1 MPASLSIFGTWVFI
15 NFNIW
20 ELLNPIK
27 SNRIPLPSCI
37 PSMYSEA
44 FRALS
49 DSCMSEKG
57 FISIQRK
64 WSMGLGQYMAK
75 EVMRELGNRSKEF
88 YEFIMPAIDIVED
101 GNDLLIIID
110 LPGFAKKDIKLR
122 IVGDILSINAKREP
136 EENIGTVYYRQ
147 RPSMIEKKV
156 TLPISVSDDE
166 KVVGTANYVDGVVTL
181 RVPIPMSG
189 NIPVI

>member
-1 MPASLSIFGTWVFI
+1 VKHLEHCQIHVYQ
-15 NFNIW
+15 
-20 ELLNPIK
+20 K
-27 SNRIPLPSCI
+27 
-37 PSMYSEA
+37 
-44 FRALS
+44 
-49 DSCMSEKG
+49 KG

-147 RPSMIEKKV
+147 RPTVIEKKI

-166 KVVGTANYVDGVVTL
+166 KVVGTANYVDGIVTL

>member
-1 MPASLSIFGTWVFI
+1 
-15 NFNIW
+15 
-20 ELLNPIK
+20 
-27 SNRIPLPSCI
+27 
-37 PSMYSEA
+37 
-44 FRALS
+44 
-49 DSCMSEKG
+49 
-57 FISIQRK
+57 
-64 WSMGLGQYMAK
+64 MGIGQYMAK

-147 RPSMIEKKV
+147 RPSVIEKKI

-166 KVVGTANYVDGVVTL
+166 KVVGTATYLDGVVTL

>member
-1 MPASLSIFGTWVFI
+1 
-15 NFNIW
+15 
-20 ELLNPIK
+20 
-27 SNRIPLPSCI
+27 
-37 PSMYSEA
+37 
-44 FRALS
+44 
-49 DSCMSEKG
+49 
-57 FISIQRK
+57 
-64 WSMGLGQYMAK
+64 MAK

-136 EENIGTVYYRQ
+136 EENLGTVYYRQ

-181 RVPIPMSG
+181 RVPIPISG
-189 NIPVI
+189 NIIPVI

>member
-1 MPASLSIFGTWVFI
+1 
-15 NFNIW
+15 
-20 ELLNPIK
+20 
-27 SNRIPLPSCI
+27 
-37 PSMYSEA
+37 
-44 FRALS
+44 
-49 DSCMSEKG
+49 
-57 FISIQRK
+57 
-64 WSMGLGQYMAK
+64 MGLGQYMAK

-122 IVGDILSINAKREP
+122 IVEDVLSINAKREP

-147 RPSMIEKKV
+147 RPSVIEKKI

>member
-1 MPASLSIFGTWVFI
+1 MKHLEHCQIHVYQ
-15 NFNIW
+15 
-20 ELLNPIK
+20 K
-27 SNRIPLPSCI
+27 
-37 PSMYSEA
+37 
-44 FRALS
+44 
-49 DSCMSEKG
+49 KG

-136 EENIGTVYYRQ
+136 EENLGTVYYRQ
-147 RPSMIEKKV
+147 RPSVIEKKV

>member
-1 MPASLSIFGTWVFI
+1 
-15 NFNIW
+15 
-20 ELLNPIK
+20 
-27 SNRIPLPSCI
+27 
-37 PSMYSEA
+37 
-44 FRALS
+44 
-49 DSCMSEKG
+49 
-57 FISIQRK
+57 
-64 WSMGLGQYMAK
+64 MGLGQYMAK

-147 RPSMIEKKV
+147 RPSVIEKKI
-156 TLPISVSDDE
+156 TLPISVSDDDDE

>member
-1 MPASLSIFGTWVFI
+1 MKHLEHCQIHVYQ
-15 NFNIW
+15 
-20 ELLNPIK
+20 K
-27 SNRIPLPSCI
+27 
-37 PSMYSEA
+37 
-44 FRALS
+44 
-49 DSCMSEKG
+49 KG

-147 RPSMIEKKV
+147 RPSVIEKKV

>member
-1 MPASLSIFGTWVFI
+1 
-15 NFNIW
+15 
-20 ELLNPIK
+20 
-27 SNRIPLPSCI
+27 
-37 PSMYSEA
+37 
-44 FRALS
+44 
-49 DSCMSEKG
+49 
-57 FISIQRK
+57 
-64 WSMGLGQYMAK
+64 MGIGQYMAK

-122 IVGDILSINAKREP
+122 IVGDVLSINAKREP

-147 RPSMIEKKV
+147 RPSVIEKKI

-166 KVVGTANYVDGVVTL
+166 KVVGTATYLDGVVTL

-189 NIPVI
+189 NIPVL

>member
-1 MPASLSIFGTWVFI
+1 
-15 NFNIW
+15 
-20 ELLNPIK
+20 
-27 SNRIPLPSCI
+27 
-37 PSMYSEA
+37 
-44 FRALS
+44 
-49 DSCMSEKG
+49 
-57 FISIQRK
+57 
-64 WSMGLGQYMAK
+64 MGLGQYMAK
-75 EVMRELGNRSKEF
+75 EVMRELGNRCKEF

-136 EENIGTVYYRQ
+136 EENLGTVYYRQ
-147 RPSMIEKKV
+147 RPSVIEKKV

>member
-1 MPASLSIFGTWVFI
+1 
-15 NFNIW
+15 
-20 ELLNPIK
+20 
-27 SNRIPLPSCI
+27 
-37 PSMYSEA
+37 
-44 FRALS
+44 
-49 DSCMSEKG
+49 
-57 FISIQRK
+57 
-64 WSMGLGQYMAK
+64 MGLGQYMAK

-147 RPSMIEKKV
+147 RPSVIEKKI

-166 KVVGTANYVDGVVTL
+166 KVVGTATYLDGVVTL

-189 NIPVI
+189 NIPVL

>member
-1 MPASLSIFGTWVFI
+1 
-15 NFNIW
+15 
-20 ELLNPIK
+20 
-27 SNRIPLPSCI
+27 
-37 PSMYSEA
+37 
-44 FRALS
+44 
-49 DSCMSEKG
+49 
-57 FISIQRK
+57 
-64 WSMGLGQYMAK
+64 MAK

-147 RPSMIEKKV
+147 RPSVIEKKI

-166 KVVGTANYVDGVVTL
+166 KVVGTATYVDGVVTL

>member
-1 MPASLSIFGTWVFI
+1 
-15 NFNIW
+15 
-20 ELLNPIK
+20 
-27 SNRIPLPSCI
+27 
-37 PSMYSEA
+37 
-44 FRALS
+44 
-49 DSCMSEKG
+49 
-57 FISIQRK
+57 
-64 WSMGLGQYMAK
+64 MGIGQYMAK

-122 IVGDILSINAKREP
+122 IVGDVLSINAKREP

-147 RPSMIEKKV
+147 RPSVIEKKI
-156 TLPISVSDDE
+156 TLPISVSDDD
-166 KVVGTANYVDGVVTL
+166 KVVGTATYLDGVVTL

-189 NIPVI
+189 NIPVL

>member
-1 MPASLSIFGTWVFI
+1 
-15 NFNIW
+15 
-20 ELLNPIK
+20 
-27 SNRIPLPSCI
+27 
-37 PSMYSEA
+37 
-44 FRALS
+44 
-49 DSCMSEKG
+49 
-57 FISIQRK
+57 
-64 WSMGLGQYMAK
+64 MGIGQYMAK

-122 IVGDILSINAKREP
+122 IVGDVLSINAKREP

-147 RPSMIEKKV
+147 RPSVIEKKI

-189 NIPVI
+189 NIPVL

>member
-1 MPASLSIFGTWVFI
+1 
-15 NFNIW
+15 
-20 ELLNPIK
+20 
-27 SNRIPLPSCI
+27 
-37 PSMYSEA
+37 
-44 FRALS
+44 
-49 DSCMSEKG
+49 
-57 FISIQRK
+57 
-64 WSMGLGQYMAK
+64 MGLGQYMAK

-122 IVGDILSINAKREP
+122 IVEDVLSINAKREP

-147 RPSMIEKKV
+147 RPSVIEKKI
-156 TLPISVSDDE
+156 TLPISVSDDDDE

>member
-1 MPASLSIFGTWVFI
+1 
-15 NFNIW
+15 
-20 ELLNPIK
+20 
-27 SNRIPLPSCI
+27 
-37 PSMYSEA
+37 
-44 FRALS
+44 
-49 DSCMSEKG
+49 
-57 FISIQRK
+57 
-64 WSMGLGQYMAK
+64 MAK

-147 RPSMIEKKV
+147 RPSVIEKKV

>member
-1 MPASLSIFGTWVFI
+1 
-15 NFNIW
+15 
-20 ELLNPIK
+20 
-27 SNRIPLPSCI
+27 
-37 PSMYSEA
+37 
-44 FRALS
+44 
-49 DSCMSEKG
+49 
-57 FISIQRK
+57 
-64 WSMGLGQYMAK
+64 MGIGQYMAK

-136 EENIGTVYYRQ
+136 EENLGTVYYRQ
-147 RPSMIEKKV
+147 RPSVIEKKV

-181 RVPIPMSG
+181 RVPLPMSG